1 MYSPQSALPF
11 ARFGA
16 MANAYRQVGV
26 ETSVEDASPHQLIN
40 LLFDGFVESIR
51 QARGALRNGEI
62 EQKGRAIGRAAR
74 IVEEGLKASLNVGE
88 GGSLA
93 RDLNALYEY
102 LTRQLTLANI
112 RNDDAMLEECAQL
125 VEPLRQAWKE
135 IGRQVGRPGKN

>member
-1 MYSPQSALPF
+1 MYSPQTASPF
-11 ARFGA
+11 GRFGA

-26 ETSVEDASPHQLIN
+26 ETSVEDASPHHLIS
-40 LLFDGFVESIR
+40 LLFDGYMESIT
-51 QARGALRNGEI
+51 QARGAMRNGQI
-62 EQKGRAIGRAAR
+62 EQKGKAIGRAAR

-93 RDLNALYEY
+93 RDLHALYEY
-102 LTRQLTLANI
+102 LTRRLTLANI

-135 IGRQVGRPGKN
+135 IGGRVGQPNKN